1 MVYPRNREYILFFK
15 INKNFTK
22 TDIAQTKIILNSQ
35 KTEIIQG
42 TFLYYDAITV
52 LNSQRE
58 KKPMK
63 IDIQKIPFSMT
74 QVKEK
79 KLKTEMKRII
89 PSK

>member
-1 MVYPRNREYILFFK
+1 MFYPRNREYILFLK

-35 KTEIIQG
+35 KTEIILG

-63 IDIQKIPFSMT
+63 IEIQKVPFSMS

-79 KLKTEMKRII
+79 KLKLK
-89 PSK
+89 

>member
-1 MVYPRNREYILFFK
+1 MFYPRNREYILFLK

-35 KTEIIQG
+35 KTEIIPG

-63 IDIQKIPFSMT
+63 IEIQKVPFSMS

-79 KLKTEMKRII
+79 KLKLK
-89 PSK
+89 